1 MDPIKV
7 DFSKKESGRKNVVIP
22 PERAGL
28 KIVLSLV
35 CTLVF
40 AVIAFYAMLPAL
52 NPKAYDLYLYLG
64 MVAASYVVF
73 NALFVRLNSKPEYVP
88 YVKRRALV
96 PGILIGVL
104 VAAVLIGYLIS
115 CQFFRASQYSK
126 IIPVRTD
133 GNFSEEIEQQNAES
147 FSAIPAS

>member
-7 DFSKKESGRKNVVIP
+7 DFSKKERGKKDVVIP

-35 CTLVF
+35 LTLVF
-40 AVIAFYAMLPAL
+40 ALIAFYVMLPAL
-52 NPKAYDLYLYLG
+52 NPKSFDLYLYLG
-64 MVAASYVVF
+64 LVAASYVVF

-104 VAAVLIGYLIS
+104 AVAVLTERLSMHTPRKRKSLWGKTLILS
-115 CQFFRASQYSK
+115 NLSRPRGQ
-126 IIPVRTD
+126 
-133 GNFSEEIEQQNAES
+133 
-147 FSAIPAS
+147 